1 MTLSSKG
8 LARNCAAGVP
18 HPLSLSLKSL
28 AVPTKLFALMN
39 RVLSA
44 LAVMALAVA
53 ATAQTPEQP
62 QQRMAETVSVGYVM
76 IPFTALDE
84 KGRAIIDLHANEVA
98 LRVDDLPVR
107 SDMFEKS
114 QNAPVSF
121 TILLDGSGSMALA
134 GKMDAARAAIGALL
148 AHRKPGDEFAFYV
161 FAESVAREIV
171 PFTTKPSDITDAL
184 ATIKP
189 YGKTAFFD
197 ALSTMP
203 ERSELGNNPTR
214 AIILLSDGIDNASEL
229 TKGDLA
235 AKLEGVAV
243 PIYPLGIRD
252 PHEYTDGAKRT
263 REELSDIGILD
274 EVARLTGGKLTL
286 GSTPQQIALGVAELE
301 KDLRAQYLIGFTPT
315 GKGGIKY
322 HHISL
327 KLAGRVTT
335 VRVRAGYLGTEPP
348 LVATRGK
355 NERKGSR

>member
-1 MTLSSKG
+1 MKG
-8 LARNCAAGVP
+8 VC
-18 HPLSLSLKSL
+18 
-28 AVPTKLFALMN
+28 
-39 RVLSA
+39 SA
-44 LAVMALAVA
+44 LAAVLLALTA
-53 ATAQTPEQP
+53 AAQTQTTEP
-62 QQRMAETVSVGYVM
+62 QQRMAESVSVGYVM
-76 IPFTALDE
+76 IPFTALGE
-84 KGRAIIDLHANEVA
+84 KGRAITDLRADEVS
-98 LRVDDLPVR
+98 LQVDERPVR

-148 AHRKPGDEFAFYV
+148 AHRKPGDEFALYV

-171 PFTTKPSDITDAL
+171 PFTTKPADITDAL
-184 ATIKP
+184 ATVKP
-189 YGKTAFFD
+189 FGKAAFFD
-197 ALSTMP
+197 ALATMP

-229 TKGDLA
+229 TKADLA

-252 PHEYTDGAKRT
+252 PHEFDDHAKRP

-286 GSTPQQIALGVAELE
+286 GSTPQQIALGVAGLE
-301 KDLRAQYLIGFTPT
+301 KDLRAQYLIGFAPT